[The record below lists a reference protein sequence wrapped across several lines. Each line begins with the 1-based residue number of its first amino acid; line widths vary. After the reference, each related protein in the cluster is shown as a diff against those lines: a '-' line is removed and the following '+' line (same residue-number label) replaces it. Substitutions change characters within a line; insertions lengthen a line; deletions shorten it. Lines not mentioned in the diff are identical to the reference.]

1 MGTFDIAYCI
11 SPKKNYD
18 SMNFANFGATTRE
31 TSMPTPGQIK
41 AKKKIMAVYLLFVSK
56 GVKTIF

>member
-31 TSMPTPGQIK
+31 TSMPRPGQIK
-41 AKKKIMAVYLLFVSK
+41 AKKKNYGRLSFVCIK
-56 GVKTIF
+56 RR